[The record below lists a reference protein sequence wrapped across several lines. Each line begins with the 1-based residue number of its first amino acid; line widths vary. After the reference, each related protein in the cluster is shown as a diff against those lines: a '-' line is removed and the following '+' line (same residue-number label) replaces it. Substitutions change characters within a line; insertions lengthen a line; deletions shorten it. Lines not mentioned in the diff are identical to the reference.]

1 MADIEWRGGQRR
13 SIPISGSCRSFLDA
27 LIDPPVSEDRW
38 QRPPPDA
45 LPSKSNRRAT
55 SLRPFGDGT
64 YRYGNPVVTDSS
76 ITQQR
81 SIDGLQTTDQSTKD
95 CCFGYRPAV

>member
-1 MADIEWRGGQRR
+1 
-13 SIPISGSCRSFLDA
+13 

-45 LPSKSNRRAT
+45 LPPKSNRRAT
-55 SLRPFGDGT
+55 SLRPFGDET

-81 SIDGLQTTDQSTKD
+81 SIDGLQTTDQSTVVLAIGQPSRRQTSSSNS
-95 CCFGYRPAV
+95 C